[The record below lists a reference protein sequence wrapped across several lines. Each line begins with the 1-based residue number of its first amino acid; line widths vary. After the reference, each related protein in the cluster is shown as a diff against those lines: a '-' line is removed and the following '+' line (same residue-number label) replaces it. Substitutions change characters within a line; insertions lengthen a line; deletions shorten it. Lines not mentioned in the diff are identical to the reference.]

1 MAMVSSQTSQALA
14 KGIEIYLAKRR
25 DTKEENYLKSKPQ
38 TKKGVVSKGINTRL
52 LSIAKRLCSNS
63 DAVKTVEKAKKTKE
77 QTALAFQQQKYHTLL
92 SLIGEDI
99 VDSELHDLKN
109 EYAGFV
115 AELKEQHTPA
125 VWLDEWVD
133 KAKDISFATH
143 VAKLTHSSSKGSSI
157 LDTSICRDN
166 RYLTTNSLAAPD
178 IDTASSNAASLPVA
192 DILKV
197 SSDGYSVL
205 DCLKADFYD
214 FFEAFTEDQAR
225 IQRWVS
231 GLKQAYD
238 SDKKQSYFL
247 SKQVY
252 FPIATNDYH
261 LLLPLTSSSL
271 AQAMHLEFRKFFDDE
286 AQVKARDQRKKRKY
300 NPTVLSSYPNKATL
314 NLTRDPKSHANVS
327 KLNILRKGKINLLS
341 SQPPQWTTQTVNFRE
356 ADTLFNKQL
365 AYLLMPEIRELRKY
379 FKLLK
384 SKTLSDSKPERRN
397 AIVNKLN
404 DIISEFFD
412 FILTVNHNE
421 KPGWTL
427 QSKLP
432 VEYQLLFE
440 PWRDD
445 DISKAEKVTTDWQK
459 ELSEHFSFWLSKQLN
474 EKGKLELNPRQIK
487 GLEKVFALRLRTFV
501 AAQEVAL

>member
-1 MAMVSSQTSQALA
+1 MAMVSSRTSQELA
-14 KGIEIYLAKRR
+14 KGIELYLAKRR

-38 TKKGVVSKGINTRL
+38 TKKGIVTQGINARL
-52 LSIAKRLCSNS
+52 VNIAKRLCGNS

-77 QTALAFQQQKYHTLL
+77 QTALVFQQQKYQALL
-92 SLIGEDI
+92 ALIGEEV
-99 VDSELHDLKN
+99 VDSELHDLKS
-109 EYAGFV
+109 EYVGFV
-115 AELKEQHTPA
+115 AVIKEQYAPS
-125 VWLDEWVD
+125 VWLDGMTD

-143 VAKLTHSSSKGSSI
+143 VAKLTHSSSKGSSV
-157 LDTSICRDN
+157 LDASKCRNN
-166 RYLTTNSLAAPD
+166 RYLTTNSLIDPS

-205 DCLKADFYD
+205 DCLKVGSYEL
-214 FFEAFTEDQAR
+214 FEAFTTDQAQ

-252 FPIATNDYH
+252 FPIATNQYH

-271 AQAMHLEFRKFFDDE
+271 AQVMHLEFRKFFDDE
-286 AQVKARDQRKKRKY
+286 EQVKAREQRKKGKY
-300 NPTVLSSYPNKATL
+300 SSTVLISYPNKA
-314 NLTRDPKSHANVS
+314 
-327 KLNILRKGKINLLS
+327 KLNITGSNHSNASALNGARGGKIILLS
-341 SQPPQWTTQTVNFRE
+341 AQPPQWTTHNVSFRE
-356 ADTLFNKQL
+356 ADKLFNKRL
-365 AYLLMPEIRELRKY
+365 AYQLMPEIQGLRKY

-384 SKTLSDSKPERRN
+384 SKSLSDSKPERRN

-404 DIISEFFD
+404 DIISELFD
-412 FILTVNHNE
+412 FILTVNNNK

-432 VEYQLLFE
+432 IEYQLLFE
-440 PWRDD
+440 AWRDD
-445 DISKAEKVTTDWQK
+445 DISKAVKVTKDWQK
-459 ELSEHFSFWLSKQLN
+459 ELCEDFSFWLSKQLN
-474 EKGKLELNPRQIK
+474 EKGKLELNPRQIE
-487 GLEKVFALRLRTFV
+487 GLKKVFSLRLRSFV

>member
-14 KGIEIYLAKRR
+14 KGIEFYLAKRR
-25 DTKEENYLKSKPQ
+25 DAKEENYLKSKPQ

-52 LSIAKRLCSNS
+52 LSITKRLCGDS
-63 DAVKTVEKAKKTKE
+63 DAVKRVEKTKKTKE
-77 QTALAFQQQKYHTLL
+77 QTALAFQQQQYQALL
-92 SLIGEDI
+92 SLIGEE
-99 VDSELHDLKN
+99 VTDSELHDLKS
-109 EYAGFV
+109 EYEGFV
-115 AELKEQHTPA
+115 AELKEQHKPA

-166 RYLTTNSLAAPD
+166 RYLTTNSLVAPD

-197 SSDGYSVL
+197 SIDGYAVL

-214 FFEAFTEDQAR
+214 FFEAFTEDKAR

-238 SDKKQSYFL
+238 SDNKQSYFL

-286 AQVKARDQRKKRKY
+286 VQVKARDQRKKGKY
-300 NPTVLSSYPNKATL
+300 SPTVLISYPGKA
-314 NLTRDPKSHANVS
+314 
-327 KLNILRKGKINLLS
+327 KLNITGSNHSNASALNGVRGGKITLLS
-341 SQPPQWTTQTVNFRE
+341 AQPPQWTTQTVSFRK
-356 ADTLFNKQL
+356 ADTLFSKQL
-365 AYLLMPEIRELRKY
+365 AYQLMPEIQTLRKY

-384 SKTLSDSKPERRN
+384 NKTLSDSKPERRN
-397 AIVNKLN
+397 AIANKLN
-404 DIISEFFD
+404 DIINELFD

-421 KPGWTL
+421 KPGWTR

-445 DISKAEKVTTDWQK
+445 DISKTEKVTNEWQK
-459 ELSEHFSFWLSKQLN
+459 ELCKDFSFWLSKQLN
-474 EKGKLELNPRQIK
+474 EKGRLELNPQQIK
-487 GLEKVFALRLRTFV
+487 GLERVFALRLRTFV